1 MKLVLAGEDF
11 IHVGLS
17 SVALTQPGDSLEK
30 EWDAEQFTGL
40 LLELHPKPNGLPVPT
55 PLEVTTLR
63 CAIKHH
69 LELRNRADFSGGAD
83 LRVRFAAVRAQI
95 VRISI
100 GLELEWWRGH
110 WILTG

>member
-1 MKLVLAGEDF
+1 ML
-11 IHVGLS
+11 IGLS
-17 SVALTQPGDSLEK
+17 NVALTQLGDSLEK

-69 LELRNRADFSGGAD
+69 LELRNRADS
-83 LRVRFAAVRAQI
+83 RAALIFHAPWSFVRAWTEG
-95 VRISI
+95 VVCRRTRSNYPY
-100 GLELEWWRGH
+100 
-110 WILTG
+110 